1 MRFHSATASLFG
13 TIFSSPAPLMGHGI
27 DIGAEASSKQAGSK
41 APIQTRSRD
50 RHSDRFRENAE
61 LVTTIDAAFR

>member
-41 APIQTRSRD
+41 APIQTRSRAGIQTVFAKTP
-50 RHSDRFRENAE
+50 S
-61 LVTTIDAAFR
+61 L